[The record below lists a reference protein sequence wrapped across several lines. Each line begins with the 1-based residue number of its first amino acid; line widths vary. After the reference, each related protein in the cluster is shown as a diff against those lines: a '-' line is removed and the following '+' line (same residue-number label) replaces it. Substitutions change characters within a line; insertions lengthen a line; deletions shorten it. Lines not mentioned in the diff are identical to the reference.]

1 MDPGDPTPARCTIG
15 ETATAPTDENCRNV
29 EVYNAVY
36 AALLGEMIGDLSIID

>member
-1 MDPGDPTPARCTIG
+1 MA
-15 ETATAPTDENCRNV
+15 ETATNPTDEDRRNV